1 MSPIA
6 PLPKRVLHW
15 TGFLIYNSACCWGFR
30 RRLVWGSGGL
40 GGGAGAKSEESEV
53 QSDRCWAV
61 LFLERARSTRGSYR
75 KQSAHSP
82 ISRPQPIIQTTKDP
96 SFIVQ
101 SSRSNILTSIL
112 LSMAIHGPRRSTT
125 RARDHYPIKNQTS
138 KIHLTQ
144 TLLNVADNNGAGLS
158 NWYVF
163 ES

>member
-1 MSPIA
+1 MRGPAVALSSPLCWKMSTHRVIRPRE
-6 PLPKRVLHW
+6 PNHKR
-15 TGFLIYNSACCWGFR
+15 LIQKAIS
-30 RRLVWGSGGL
+30 
-40 GGGAGAKSEESEV
+40 
-53 QSDRCWAV
+53 
-61 LFLERARSTRGSYR
+61 
-75 KQSAHSP
+75 HSP

-158 NWYVF
+158 N
-163 ES
+163 